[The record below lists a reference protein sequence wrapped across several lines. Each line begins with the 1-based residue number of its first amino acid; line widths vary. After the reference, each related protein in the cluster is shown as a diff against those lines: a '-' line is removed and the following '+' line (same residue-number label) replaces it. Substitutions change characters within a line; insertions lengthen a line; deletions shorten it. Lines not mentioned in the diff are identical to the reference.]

1 MGKSNLASN
10 LASKAC
16 SVLGAT
22 VIIILIDLL
31 LMFYVLAH
39 GFGSTSNGVIVGG
52 INVQLQWLP
61 LLGVLFVSLAA
72 FYDAFTRVF
81 PRWLKP
87 EVDPIARLRFM
98 RVVAVCVAAFTCVLY
113 LPYLLG
119 SSWFW
124 LHLSHVSH
132 LIHQLQGFGAW
143 LENVEMPILSLNAVW
158 QYAATQVLAT
168 ATLVV
173 FAWALARPAKR
184 PKRIR

>member
-1 MGKSNLASN
+1 MGNSKLASN
-10 LASKAC
+10 LASKAS

-22 VIIILIDLL
+22 AIIILIDLL
-31 LMFYVLAH
+31 LIFYALAH
-39 GFGSTSNGVIVGG
+39 GFGSSSNGVTLGG

-61 LLGVLFVSLAA
+61 LLGVLVVSLAA
-72 FYDAFTRVF
+72 FYDAFTRIF

-87 EVDPIARLRFM
+87 EADPIARLRFM
-98 RVVAVCVAAFTCVLY
+98 RVVVVCVAAFTCVLY
-113 LPYLLG
+113 IPYLLG

-143 LENVEMPILSLNAVW
+143 LEKVEMPILSLDAVW
-158 QYAATQVLAT
+158 QYAATQVLAA

-173 FAWALARPAKR
+173 FAWVLARPAKR
-184 PKRIR
+184 PKRMR